1 MPIQSLEITDFR
13 NLRNVK
19 ILPSPAV
26 NWFVG
31 ENGSG
36 KTSVLEAL
44 YLLSTGRSFR
54 SLNAKQFINHESSTC
69 LVVTSIVGSQ
79 ESLLPTHIGVERDTH
94 GGFVARCNGSSIKR
108 LSELA
113 RLFPV
118 VTLLPES
125 VSLLTG
131 EPASRREFVDWTM
144 FHVEHGSDYFD
155 VYRRFTTALQNRNK
169 LLRNL
174 TIQNQSIHKVSFLRE
189 LDSWDEQFAQ
199 WGEQLS
205 ALREEF
211 LERFRNRIYANAV
224 EYSGAFGHP
233 SYELERV
240 RFLFSRG
247 WASGRS
253 LAEQLYQAREKD
265 IERGTSTCGPQR
277 FDFKVLYDDVLVRD
291 YFSRGQLR
299 HLTSLCKISQARL
312 FQQTHVEGEVIFLFD
327 DAFAELD
334 SRHALS
340 IISVVR
346 SLGLQMFVTSV
357 EAPET
362 KGFSSNKHDKMFHV
376 EHGSIG
382 PLSVPNLRE
391 HIQK

>member
-13 NLRNVK
+13 NLRSVK
-19 ILPSPAV
+19 ILPSSAV
-26 NWFVG
+26 NWFIG
-31 ENGSG
+31 QNGSG

-54 SLNAKQFINHESSTC
+54 SLNAKQFINHDSSVC
-69 LVVTSIVGSQ
+69 LVVISM
-79 ESLLPTHIGVERDTH
+79 ESSHRTALPTHIGVERDVQ
-94 GGFVARCNGSSIKR
+94 GGFVARSNGVSIKR

-125 VSLLTG
+125 VNLLTG
-131 EPASRREFVDWTM
+131 DPSNRREFVDWTM
-144 FHVEHGSDYFD
+144 FHVEHGSDYFE

-169 LLRNL
+169 LLRNHN
-174 TIQNQSIHKVSFLRE
+174 IQREGIHNVSFLRE

-199 WGEQLS
+199 WGERLS
-205 ALREEF
+205 VLREEF
-211 LERFRNRIYANAV
+211 LEKFCTGLYTNAV
-224 EYSGAFGHP
+224 DYRDAFGSP

-240 RFLFSRG
+240 KLVYSRG
-247 WASGRS
+247 WAGGRS
-253 LAEQLYQAREKD
+253 LADQLQQVREKD

-277 FDFKVLYDDVLVRD
+277 FDFKVQYDEVLVRD
-291 YFSRGQLR
+291 FFSRGQLR

-362 KGFSSNKHDKMFHV
+362 KGFSSDKHDKMFHV

-391 HIQK
+391 HI

>member
-13 NLRNVK
+13 NLRSVK

-26 NWFVG
+26 NWFIG
-31 ENGSG
+31 QNGSG

-54 SLNAKQFINHESSTC
+54 SLNAKQFINHASSAC
-69 LVVTSIVGSQ
+69 LVVTSIVGQ
-79 ESLLPTHIGVERDTH
+79 ESMLPTHIGVERDVN
-94 GGFVARCNGSSIKR
+94 GGFIARCNGSSIKR

-131 EPASRREFVDWTM
+131 DPSSRREFVDWTM
-144 FHVEHGSDYFD
+144 FHVEHSSEYFD
-155 VYRRFTTALQNRNK
+155 VYRSFTTALQNRNR

-174 TIQNQSIHKVSFLRE
+174 NHTHREIHSVSFLRE
-189 LDSWDEQFAQ
+189 LDSWDEQFAH
-199 WGEQLS
+199 WGDQLT
-205 ALREEF
+205 ALREQF
-211 LERFRNRIYANAV
+211 LERFCTGLYANAF
-224 EYSGAFGHP
+224 EYNEAFGCP

-240 RFLFSRG
+240 RFVFSRG

-253 LAEQLYQAREKD
+253 LGDQLQQGREKD
-265 IERGTSTCGPQR
+265 LERGTSTSGPQR

-312 FQQTHVEGEVIFLFD
+312 FQQTHVEGKVIFLFD

-391 HIQK
+391 HI